1 MSGHL
6 LPSTHRRP
14 QDNHHLVQP
23 HSQPDFEQDGQN
35 FHQTNSPMTSERF
48 SSGPLWAA
56 KLNLRLLSISFD
68 AVLLITV
75 LTLIAGS
82 SPDATTI
89 ILFGP
94 LTCMAFAWSFVD
106 AVYLCT
112 RNRRGHEP
120 ITRMK
125 FDLVL
130 CLAFVIASSLIGY
143 LGTTDHAVPT
153 LDQTTDEPHLATR
166 ALFCFGIAEVFVHS
180 LLFVIAHQEWKASTN
195 EFQISST
202 PSADDPL
209 PASTWTVP
217 SPKSGPGRR
226 EIVVLRDEEEGLLAD
241 APRPSS
247 G

>member
-1 MSGHL
+1 
-6 LPSTHRRP
+6 
-14 QDNHHLVQP
+14 
-23 HSQPDFEQDGQN
+23 
-35 FHQTNSPMTSERF
+35 MTSARF

-75 LTLIAGS
+75 LSLIAGS
-82 SPDATTI
+82 SDDVTSI

-94 LTCMAFAWSFVD
+94 LTCMAFAWSFMD

-112 RNRRGHEP
+112 RSRRGHEP
-120 ITRMK
+120 ITRIK

-130 CLAFVIASSLIGY
+130 CLAFVTASSLIGY

-166 ALFCFGIAEVFVHS
+166 ALFCFGIAEVFVH
-180 LLFVIAHQEWKASTN
+180 LLLLGIAHQEWKASAN
-195 EFQISST
+195 ESQTSSPT
-202 PSADDPL
+202 SIDDPL

-217 SPKSGPGRR
+217 SPTSGPGRR
-226 EIVVLRDEEEGLLAD
+226 EIAVRRDEEEGLLAD
-241 APRPSS
+241 ARPSR